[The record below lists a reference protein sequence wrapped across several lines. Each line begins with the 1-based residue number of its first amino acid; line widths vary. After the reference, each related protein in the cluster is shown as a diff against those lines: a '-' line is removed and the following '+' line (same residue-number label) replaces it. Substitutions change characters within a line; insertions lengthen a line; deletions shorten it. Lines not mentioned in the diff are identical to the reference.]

1 MRRFVFTHPCCRVV
15 AIGLWALAAAGT
27 AFGAASGPE
36 SSQAP
41 ALDERPAEEGTWG
54 FRPEEGSTIEVT
66 PPAFSWRP
74 MREIASWQL
83 ECSRGRRFDEG
94 QIVYRAEAI
103 PFNVH
108 CPPQTF
114 PPGQYV
120 WRYRG
125 VDRKG
130 HATAWSRPRRFT
142 LAEGA
147 AKLPLPTRQEL
158 LARVP
163 KTHPRLFL
171 RPEDVPRLREL
182 ARGPLRESFR
192 QLEARCQRLLQNP
205 PPTAE
210 PPRYPPG
217 TERLSEAWRE
227 IWWGN
232 RLYTIAALDGAA
244 TLAFTWRVG
253 GDERYGHLAR
263 RILMDCARWDPKG
276 STGFRYN
283 DEAGMPYNYYF
294 SRTYTF
300 LYDLLS
306 EEERQQC
313 RRVMKARGDEMYE
326 VLCPRHFWQ
335 PYNSHAN
342 RAWHFLG
349 EVAIAFLGEVEGA
362 DDWLWFAM
370 NVFATVYPVWSDDD
384 GGWHEGASY
393 WAAYLERFT
402 WWADVMKAAVG
413 IDAYRKPFF
422 SRVGYYAM
430 YLMPPGKTDGGFGD
444 LASTRSAQAN
454 RSLMEVFASQAR
466 NPHWQWYVDELAKE
480 GRAKRPEL
488 RSPGPYIE
496 FLRGTLPAVAPKP
509 PDDLPTSRV
518 FRGTGQA
525 YLNSTLRDAR
535 SGVQVAFKS
544 SPMGSQSHGYDA
556 QNAFLLSAFGK
567 RLLISSGYRDIHGSE
582 HHRRWMWS
590 TRSVNSIT
598 VDGRGQLP
606 HSAAATGQI
615 TALAISGGVDLVA
628 GEAGTCYRTGLR
640 PEEGRFLDR
649 FTRTLIF
656 AKPELVVVYD
666 RLVAR
671 QQSSFEFWLH
681 APAEFRI
688 GSPQDIEV
696 RNGEASCRI
705 AFLAPENLEIVQTD
719 RFDPPPRP
727 RVKLHEWHLTA
738 STPKMRQAEFVT
750 VLRVHRTGQ
759 SVPRQAELK
768 RVAGGYVLFAALS
781 DGRVVALLPAD
792 DAAALSFEGFA
803 TRGRVAVRRYRADG
817 SIAETVVAEPSG

>member
-1 MRRFVFTHPCCRVV
+1 MKRRSPTGI
-15 AIGLWALAAAGT
+15 AICLATALILSPA
-27 AFGAASGPE
+27 AFGASAG
-36 SSQAP
+36 ARP
-41 ALDERPAEEGTWG
+41 AKSPVLDERPAEEGTWG
-54 FRPEEGSTIEVT
+54 YRPEEGQTIEIT

-74 MREIASWQL
+74 MRDIATWQL
-83 ECSRGRRFDEG
+83 ECAQGDRFGDG
-94 QIVYRAEAI
+94 QVVYRAEGI
-103 PFNVH
+103 VFNVH
-108 CPPQTF
+108 CPARTF
-114 PPGQYV
+114 PPGKYV

-125 VDRKG
+125 LDRAG
-130 HATAWSRPRRFT
+130 NATSWSRPRRFT
-142 LAEGA
+142 IAKGA
-147 AKLPLPTRQEL
+147 AELPLPPREEL

-163 KTHPRLFL
+163 KMHPRLFL
-171 RPEDVPRLREL
+171 RPEDLPRLREL
-182 ARGPLRESFR
+182 ARGELSEQFR
-192 QLEARCQRLLQNP
+192 QLDARCQRLLKNP

-210 PPRYPPG
+210 PPKYPPG

-232 RLYTIAALDGAA
+232 RMYTIAALDSAA
-244 TLAFTWRVG
+244 TLAFTWRLG
-253 GDERYGHLAR
+253 GNEQYGQLAR

-276 STGFRYN
+276 ATGFRYN

-300 LYDLLS
+300 VYDLLS
-306 EEERQQC
+306 EDERRQC
-313 RRVMKARGDEMYE
+313 RQVMKVRGDEMYE

-349 EVAIAFLGEVEGA
+349 EVGIAFLGEVEGA

-370 NVFATVYPVWSDDD
+370 NVFATVYPVWSDED

-444 LASTRSAQAN
+444 LASSRTAQAN
-454 RSLMEVFASQAR
+454 LSLMRVFAAQAR
-466 NPHWQWYVDELAKE
+466 NSHWQWYVNQL
-480 GRAKRPEL
+480 GRSGQKGVEL
-488 RSPGPYIE
+488 RSPGPYIG
-496 FLRGTLPAVAPKP
+496 FLRGTVPAVEAKA

-525 YLNSTLRDAR
+525 YLNSTLYDAR
-535 SGVQVAFKS
+535 RGVQVAFKS

-556 QNAFLLSAFGK
+556 QNAFLLSAYGQ
-567 RLLISSGYRDIHGSE
+567 RVLISSGYRDIHGSE

-606 HSAAATGQI
+606 HSAAATGRI
-615 TALAISGGVDLVA
+615 TAFATSKTLDIVA
-628 GEAGTCYRTGLR
+628 GEAGPCYRTGQR
-640 PEEGRFLDR
+640 PDQGRFLDR

-656 AKPELVVVYD
+656 AKPDLVVVFD
-666 RLVAR
+666 RLAAP
-671 QQSSFEFWLH
+671 QDSCFEFWLH
-681 APAEFRI
+681 APAEFRL
-688 GSPQDIEV
+688 GGARDIEV
-696 RNGEASCRI
+696 RCGEVVCPI
-705 AFLAPENLEIVQTD
+705 AFLAPENLSLVQTD

-738 STPKMRQAEFVT
+738 STSKLRQVEFVT
-750 VLRVHRTGQ
+750 LLRPHPVGQ
-759 SVPRQAELK
+759 IVPREAELK
-768 RVAGGYVLFAALS
+768 RTDGGYVLSARVS
-781 DGRVVALLPAD
+781 DGRIVALLPVEEGTE
-792 DAAALSFEGFA
+792 LSAERLS
-803 TRGRVAVRRYRADG
+803 TRGQVAVRRYTRDG
-817 SIAETVVAEPSG
+817 AVVGTLVAKPL

>member
-1 MRRFVFTHPCCRVV
+1 MKRHYANSIAICLATVLVLSAV
-15 AIGLWALAAAGT
+15 AL
-27 AFGAASGPE
+27 GAAPT
-36 SSQAP
+36 QRLAKAP

-54 FRPEEGSTIEVT
+54 YRPEDGHTIEIT

-74 MREIASWQL
+74 MREIATWQL
-83 ECSRGRRFDEG
+83 ECARGNRFAEG
-94 QIVYRAEAI
+94 QAFYRAEGI
-103 PFNVH
+103 RFNVH
-108 CPPQTF
+108 CPPRTF
-114 PPGQYV
+114 PPGSYV

-125 VDRKG
+125 VDRAG
-130 HATAWSRPRRFT
+130 NVTAWSRPRRFT
-142 LAEGA
+142 IAQGA
-147 AKLPLPTRQEL
+147 AELPLPPREEL

-163 KTHPRLFL
+163 KSHPRLFL
-171 RPEDVPRLREL
+171 RPEDVPRLRQL
-182 ARGPLRESFR
+182 ARGEMNAQFR
-192 QLEARCQRLLQNP
+192 QLEARCQRLLKSP

-210 PPRYPPG
+210 PPKYPPG
-217 TERLSEAWRE
+217 TEPLSEAWRE

-232 RLYTIAALDGAA
+232 RMYTIAALDSAA
-244 TLAFTWRVG
+244 TLAFTWRLG
-253 GDERYGHLAR
+253 GDERFGQLAR

-300 LYDLLS
+300 VYSLLS
-306 EEERQQC
+306 EEERRQC
-313 RRVMKARGDEMYE
+313 RQVMKARGDEMYQ

-349 EVAIAFLGEVEGA
+349 EVGIAFLGEVEGA

-422 SRVGYYAM
+422 SRAGYYAM

-444 LASTRSAQAN
+444 LASSRTAQAN
-454 RSLMEVFASQAR
+454 RSLMQVFAAQAR
-466 NPHWQWYVDELAKE
+466 HPHWQWYVDQLGG
-480 GRAKRPEL
+480 GRKQAGLPT
-488 RSPGPYIE
+488 PGPYIH
-496 FLRGTLPAVAPKP
+496 FLRGTLPAVPAKTPE
-509 PDDLPTSRV
+509 DLPTSRV

-525 YLNSTLRDAR
+525 YLNSTLLDAR
-535 SGVQVAFKS
+535 QGVQVAFKS

-556 QNAFLLSAFGK
+556 QNAFLLSAYGQ
-567 RLLISSGYRDIHGSE
+567 RVLISSGYRDIHGSE

-606 HSAAATGQI
+606 HSAATTGQI
-615 TALAISGGVDLVA
+615 TAFATSKSLDLVS
-628 GEAGTCYRTGLR
+628 GEAGPCYRTGLR
-640 PEEGRFLDR
+640 PDQGRFLDR
-649 FTRTLIF
+649 FSRTLIF
-656 AKPELVVVYD
+656 AKPDLVIIFD
-666 RLVAR
+666 RLAAPKD
-671 QQSSFEFWLH
+671 SSFEFWLH

-688 GSPQDIEV
+688 GGPRDIEV
-696 RNGEASCRI
+696 RCGEVSCPI
-705 AFLAPENLEIVQTD
+705 AFLAPENLAIVQTD

-738 STPKMRQAEFVT
+738 STPKVRQVEFVT
-750 VLRVHRTGQ
+750 LLRPHRTGQ
-759 SVPRQAELK
+759 AVPTQAELK
-768 RVAGGYVLFAALS
+768 RAAGGYVLSARVGG
-781 DGRVVALLPAD
+781 GRILALLPV
-792 DAAALSFEGFA
+792 DASAELSAEGLS
-803 TRGRVAVRRYRADG
+803 TRGQVAVRRYTDDG
-817 SIAETVVAEPSG
+817 AVVDTVVEKP

>member
-1 MRRFVFTHPCCRVV
+1 MKRFNSKSIAGC
-15 AIGLWALAAAGT
+15 LAAAFILSAGALSAG
-27 AFGAASGPE
+27 AFGGAPGPRPAK
-36 SSQAP
+36 AP

-54 FRPEEGSTIEVT
+54 YRPDDGCNLEIT

-83 ECSRGRRFDEG
+83 ECARGDRFQEG
-94 QIVYRAEAI
+94 QVFYRAEGI
-103 PFNVH
+103 RINVH
-108 CPPQTF
+108 CPPRAF
-114 PPGQYV
+114 PPGKYV

-125 VDRKG
+125 VDRAG
-130 HATAWSRPRRFT
+130 HVTAWSRVRRFT
-142 LAEGA
+142 IAKGA
-147 AKLPLPTRQEL
+147 AELPLPSREEL

-171 RPEDVPRLREL
+171 RPEDLPRLMEL
-182 ARGPLRESFR
+182 ARGPMQDAFR
-192 QLEARCQRLLQNP
+192 QLEARCRRLLKNP

-210 PPRYPPG
+210 PPKYPPG

-232 RLYTIAALDGAA
+232 RMYTVAALDSAA
-244 TLAFTWRVG
+244 TLAFTWRLG
-253 GDERYGHLAR
+253 GDAEFGQLAR

-300 LYDLLS
+300 VYDLLS
-306 EEERQQC
+306 EDERRQC
-313 RRVMKARGDEMYE
+313 RQVMKARGDEMYQ

-349 EVAIAFLGEVEGA
+349 EVGIAFLGEVEGA

-422 SRVGYYAM
+422 SRTGYYAM

-444 LASTRSAQAN
+444 LASSRSARAN
-454 RSLMEVFASQAR
+454 LGLMRVFAAQAR
-466 NPHWQWYVDELAKE
+466 NPHWQWYVDQLAGTRKSE
-480 GRAKRPEL
+480 PNL
-488 RSPGPYIE
+488 PTPGAYIG
-496 FLRGTLPAVAPKP
+496 FLRGTLPAVQPKP
-509 PDDLPTSRV
+509 PGDLPTSRV

-525 YLNSTLRDAR
+525 YLNSTLFDAR
-535 SGVQVAFKS
+535 QGVQVAFKS

-556 QNAFLLSAFGK
+556 QNAFLLSAYGQ
-567 RLLISSGYRDIHGSE
+567 RVLISSGYRDIHGSE

-615 TALAISGGVDLVA
+615 TAFATSKTLDIVS
-628 GEAGTCYRTGLR
+628 GEAGPCYRTGLR
-640 PEEGRFLDR
+640 PDEGRFLNR

-656 AKPELVVVYD
+656 VKPDLLVIYD
-666 RLVAR
+666 QLAAPND
-671 QQSSFEFWLH
+671 SSFEFWLH
-681 APAEFRI
+681 APAEFHIAGPR
-688 GSPQDIEV
+688 DIEV
-696 RNGEASCRI
+696 HTGGVSCPI
-705 AFLAPENLEIVQTD
+705 AFLAPENLSIVQTD

-738 STPKMRQAEFVT
+738 STPKMRRVEFVT
-750 VLRVHRTGQ
+750 LLRPHRTSQ
-759 SVPRQAELK
+759 TVPRQAELK
-768 RVAGGYVLFAALS
+768 RVGGGYVLSAPIS
-781 DGRVVALLPAD
+781 GGRILALLPV
-792 DAAALSFEGFA
+792 DASAELSAEGFS
-803 TRGRVAVRRYRADG
+803 TRGEVAVRRYTEDGAVAD
-817 SIAETVVAEPSG
+817 TLVAKP

>member
-1 MRRFVFTHPCCRVV
+1 MKRSIFTCLPVF
-15 AIGLWALAAAGT
+15 LAT
-27 AFGAASGPE
+27 MVLLSERPSVFGAE
-36 SSQAP
+36 SSRRAAKPP

-54 FRPEEGSTIEVT
+54 YRPEEGSTVEVT

-83 ECSRGRRFDEG
+83 ECARGDRFEEA
-94 QIVYRAEAI
+94 QVVYRRKCIEW
-103 PFNVH
+103 NVH

-114 PPGQYV
+114 PPGRYV

-125 VDRKG
+125 VDRSG
-130 HATAWSRPRRFT
+130 RTTAWSRPRRF
-142 LAEGA
+142 LIAQGA
-147 AKLPLPTRQEL
+147 AELPLPPREEL

-171 RPEDVPRLREL
+171 RPEDLPRLREL
-182 ARGPLRESFR
+182 ARGPFLESFR
-192 QLEARCQRLLQNP
+192 QLQSRCDRLLKNP

-210 PPRYPPG
+210 PPKYPPG

-232 RLYTIAALDGAA
+232 RMYTIAALDSAA
-244 TLAFTWRVG
+244 TLAFTWRLG
-253 GDERYGHLAR
+253 GNEQYGQLAR
-263 RILMDCARWDPKG
+263 RILMECARWDPKG
-276 STGFRYN
+276 ATGFRYN

-300 LYDLLS
+300 VYDLLS
-306 EEERQQC
+306 DEERRQC
-313 RRVMKARGDEMYE
+313 RQVMKVRGDEMYS

-349 EVAIAFLGEVEGA
+349 EVGIAFLGEVEGA

-370 NVFATVYPVWSDDD
+370 NVFAAVYPVWSDDD

-393 WAAYLERFT
+393 WASYLERFT

-422 SRVGYYAM
+422 SRTGYYAM
-430 YLMPPGKTDGGFGD
+430 YLMPPGKRDGGFGD
-444 LASTRSAQAN
+444 LASSRTAEAN
-454 RSLMEVFASQAR
+454 LGLMRVFAAQAR
-466 NPHWQWYVDELAKE
+466 NPHWQWYVNQLAG
-480 GRAKRPEL
+480 GREKKPGL
-488 RSPGPYIE
+488 PTPGPYIA
-496 FLRGTLPAVAPKP
+496 FLRGTLPAVEPKA

-525 YLNSTLRDAR
+525 YLNSTLVDAR

-556 QNAFLLSAFGK
+556 QNAFLLSAYGQ
-567 RLLISSGYRDIHGSE
+567 RVLISSGYRDIHGSE

-606 HSAAATGQI
+606 HSAGATGRI
-615 TALAISGGVDLVA
+615 TAFATSKGLDIVA
-628 GEAGTCYRTGLR
+628 GEAGPCYRTGSR
-640 PEEGRFLDR
+640 PGEGQFLDR

-656 AKPELVVVYD
+656 IKPELVVVYD
-666 RLVAR
+666 RLVAPKE
-671 QQSSFEFWLH
+671 SSFEFWLH
-681 APAEFRI
+681 APAQFRVA
-688 GSPQDIEV
+688 GAQDIEV
-696 RNGEASCRI
+696 RSGEVSCPI
-705 AFLAPENLEIVQTD
+705 AFLAPKELKIVQTD
-719 RFDPPPRP
+719 QFDPPPRP

-738 STPKMRQAEFVT
+738 STAKARQAEFV
-750 VLRVHRTGQ
+750 VLLRPHRAEQ
-759 SVPRQAELK
+759 PVPHRAELN
-768 RVAGGYVLFAALS
+768 RVEGGYVLSAGIR
-781 DGRVVALLPAD
+781 DGRILALLPVEESAV
-792 DAAALSFEGFA
+792 LSAEGLS
-803 TRGRVAVRRYRADG
+803 TRGRVAIRRYTGDGAIADTLAAG
-817 SIAETVVAEPSG
+817 P